1 MNSIVIFCK
10 GFLDTQPLFGYMTLL
25 KPVAAFKGQSANAL
39 IGENKLPS
47 LSFEHHVTVE
57 LTW

>member
-1 MNSIVIFCK
+1 MVKFGKS
-10 GFLDTQPLFGYMTLL
+10 FLDTQPLFGYITLL
-25 KPVAAFKGQSANAL
+25 KLVAAFKGQSVNAL
-39 IGENKLPS
+39 IGENKRLS